1 MPVQYTS
8 NSSISK
14 QELNITP
21 TSSITSFDSNNNDIY
36 SANSFRNHN
45 SSSSNNSDNREISTQ
60 SYSSSTGYGLV
71 DASTAVAKAAGRDKF
86 ADVPDLGGYNWG
98 DDMVK
103 APEAWAKG
111 YTGEG
116 IVVAVLDTG
125 VDRNHEDLKSNIW
138 KNTREIE
145 GNGKDDDGN
154 GYVDDVYGWNFDS
167 NNNNTIDV
175 AGHGTHVSGTIAAEK
190 NDKGA
195 TGVAYNSKIMAV
207 KVLDDSGSG
216 SYDSIA
222 KGIHYAVDNGAKV
235 INMSLGG
242 GSSNQ
247 VMQEALQYASSKGTI
262 VVMAAGNSGSASPIY
277 PARYAKDTGI
287 AVGAVDKN
295 GDQASFSNRSGNDQ
309 LTYVTAPGVSIYS
322 TVPNN
327 GYENYSGTSM
337 ASPHVAGVVALML
350 SANPNLSDS
359 QVRQILTDTSGN
371 SGQDSTPTPIPSFNF
386 GDIFKGLNPFSSAL
400 AKLTVGEAA
409 PKELGI
415 ASSSL
420 NHRSYDYTTG
430 FETQNS
436 NTGFELNAI
445 ALPTSSGSS
454 ANNSLPISSTSTSTI
469 TSSKMSEYWNQN
481 QTTSEISSMASTNP
495 SDPENI
501 LKRYGEILMA
511 PYQDFLRLIPIK

>member
-1 MPVQYTS
+1 MPINYMS
-8 NSSISK
+8 NNSVSK

-21 TSSITSFDSNNNDIY
+21 TSSITNFDSNNNDIY
-36 SANSFRNHN
+36 STHSFKHHN
-45 SSSSNNSDNREISTQ
+45 SSSYSNNSEISTQ
-60 SYSSSTGYGLV
+60 SYNSTTGYGLV

-86 ADVPDLGGYNWG
+86 ADVPDLVGYNWG

-125 VDRNHEDLKSNIW
+125 VDRNHEDLKNNIW
-138 KNTREIE
+138 KNTKEIE

-175 AGHGTHVSGTIAAEK
+175 DGHGTHVSGTIAAEK

-222 KGIHYAVDNGAKV
+222 KGIRYAVDNGAKV

-262 VVMAAGNSGSASPIY
+262 VVMAAGNSGSSSPIY
-277 PARYAKDTGI
+277 PARYAKDTGV
-287 AVGAVDKN
+287 AVGAVDKD
-295 GDQASFSNRSGNDQ
+295 GKQASFSNRSGNDK

-337 ASPHVAGVVALML
+337 AAPHVAGVVALML

-359 QVRQILTDTSGN
+359 QVRQILADTSGN

-386 GDIFKGLNPFSSAL
+386 GDIFNGFNPFSSSI
-400 AKLTVGEAA
+400 E
-409 PKELGI
+409 
-415 ASSSL
+415 SSSL
-420 NHRSYDYTTG
+420 NQGSYDYTTG
-430 FETQNS
+430 FETANNIFDNNS
-436 NTGFELNAI
+436 NTGFN
-445 ALPTSSGSS
+445 GSI
-454 ANNSLPISSTSTSTI
+454 ANNSNKSLAISSTNTI
-469 TSSKMSEYWNQN
+469 TNSEMSEYWSQN
-481 QTTSEISSMASTNP
+481 QTTSDVSSMASTNP

-511 PYQDFLRLIPIK
+511 PYQDFFRLIPTK

>member
-1 MPVQYTS
+1 MPINYMS
-8 NSSISK
+8 NSSVSK

-21 TSSITSFDSNNNDIY
+21 TSSITNFDSNNNDIY
-36 SANSFRNHN
+36 SNRSLRNYN
-45 SSSSNNSDNREISTQ
+45 SSSYSSDREISTQ
-60 SYSSSTGYGLV
+60 SYNSSTGYGLV
-71 DASTAVAKAAGRDKF
+71 NASTAVAKAAGRDNF

-98 DDMVK
+98 NDMVK

-125 VDRNHEDLKSNIW
+125 VDRNHEDLKNNIW
-138 KNTREIE
+138 KNSKEIE

-242 GSSNQ
+242 GSRNQ
-247 VMQEALQYASSKGTI
+247 VMEEALQYASSKGTI
-262 VVMAAGNSGSASPIY
+262 VVMAAGNSGSSSPIY
-277 PARYAKDTGI
+277 PARYAKNTGI

-295 GDQASFSNRSGNDQ
+295 GEQASFSNRSGNDQ

-327 GYENYSGTSM
+327 GYENYNGTSM

-359 QVRQILTDTSGN
+359 QVRQILADTSGN

-386 GDIFKGLNPFSSAL
+386 GDIFDGFNPFSS
-400 AKLTVGEAA
+400 
-409 PKELGI
+409 GI
-415 ASSSL
+415 TSSSL
-420 NHRSYDYTTG
+420 NQRSYDYTTEFG
-430 FETQNS
+430 TAN
-436 NTGFELNAI
+436 NDLNAI
-445 ALPTSSGSS
+445 ASNGDK
-454 ANNSLPISSTSTSTI
+454 SLPISSTTTI
-469 TSSKMSEYWNQN
+469 TSSEMSEYWSQN
-481 QTTSEISSMASTNP
+481 QTTSDISSMASTNP

-501 LKRYGEILMA
+501 LKRYGDILMA
-511 PYQDFLRLIPIK
+511 PYQDFIRLIPTK

>member
-1 MPVQYTS
+1 MFINNKS
-8 NSSISK
+8 NSSVFNP
-14 QELNITP
+14 ELNITP
-21 TSSITSFDSNNNDIY
+21 TSSIEQLYFGDNDIY
-36 SANSFRNHN
+36 STNSIRYHNH
-45 SSSSNNSDNREISTQ
+45 SSYSSKTVSTQ

-71 DASTAVAKAAGRDKF
+71 DASTAVAKAAGKDRF
-86 ADVPDLGGYNWG
+86 ADVPDLGGNNWG
-98 DDMVK
+98 NDMVK
-103 APEAWAKG
+103 APEAWAKA

-125 VDRNHEDLKSNIW
+125 VDRNHEDLKNNIW
-138 KNTREIE
+138 KNTKEIE
-145 GNGKDDDGN
+145 GNGQDDDSN
-154 GYVDDVYGWNFDS
+154 GYVDDIYGWNFDS
-167 NNNNTIDV
+167 SNNNTMDV
-175 AGHGTHVSGTIAAEK
+175 DGHGTHVSGTIAAEN

-242 GSSNQ
+242 GSNNQ
-247 VMQEALQYASSKGTI
+247 VMKEALQYASSKGTI
-262 VVMAAGNSGSASPIY
+262 VVMAAGNSGGSSPIY

-337 ASPHVAGVVALML
+337 AAPHVAGVVALML
-350 SANPNLSDS
+350 SANSNLSDS

-371 SGQDSTPTPIPSFNF
+371 SGQDSTPIPSFNF
-386 GDIFKGLNPFSSAL
+386 GDIFNGFNPFSTSI
-400 AKLTVGEAA
+400 K
-409 PKELGI
+409 
-415 ASSSL
+415 SSNL
-420 NHRSYDYTTG
+420 NNHSYNYTTG
-430 FETQNS
+430 LETPSS
-436 NTGFELNAI
+436 NTGFGYAI
-445 ALPTSSGSS
+445 APITPRGSI
-454 ANNSLPISSTSTSTI
+454 ANNSLPISSTSTI
-469 TSSKMSEYWNQN
+469 TSSEMSEYWSQN
-481 QTTSEISSMASTNP
+481 QTTSDISSMASTNP

-511 PYQDFLRLIPIK
+511 PYQDYFRLIPTK